1 MLLVF
6 LSRSQ
11 QKTIINAMAVN
22 EEGVMA
28 TGGRDFIHSGCELT
42 SISNGLVSDVQGTPS
57 AFYFCIRVF
66 CFFFPSLFFWTG
78 SKKWCLPVTPHWGWQ
93 LVSRINSYIF
103 LILPPFVYARWQR
116 EYVVLGL
123 EEWSQFSAIPN
134 NCTAWYVFRAFSI
147 CSLWLWGWKWP

>member
-1 MLLVF
+1 MQWLSMRRVWWLQEVGILYILVVNYL
-6 LSRSQ
+6 LSR
-11 QKTIINAMAVN
+11 I
-22 EEGVMA
+22 
-28 TGGRDFIHSGCELT
+28 
-42 SISNGLVSDVQGTPS
+42 GLVSDVQGTPS

-103 LILPPFVYARWQR
+103 LIFPPFVYARWQR